1 MIATLQEAATPNSET
16 QLMTVE
22 EFFSLPD
29 NDDCE
34 RMLIQGRLW
43 EKPMTRR
50 NRWHSS
56 TEARI
61 ASLLDQWVRRQPKPR
76 GRVYSGEGGFV
87 LRDSPSTAVGI
98 DVAYASAEVVQA
110 CDTTTRMV
118 NGPPVLAVE
127 ILSPNDKQEEIIGK
141 VREYLDVGVALV
153 WIVEPEFQTVTVYR
167 PNDRPRLFT
176 GGDVLSGEPHMP
188 GLQIT
193 VSEIFED

>member
-1 MIATLQEAATPNSET
+1 MVATLTDAATP
-16 QLMTVE
+16 LMTAE
-22 EFFSLPD
+22 EFFALPD
-29 NDDCE
+29 NDSVD
-34 RMLIQGRLW
+34 RMLIQGKLL

-61 ASLLDQWVRRQPKPR
+61 ASLLDQWARRQPKPR
-76 GRVYSGEGGFV
+76 GRVFSGEGGFV

-110 CDTTTRMV
+110 CDDSTRMV

-167 PNDRPRLFT
+167 PNDRPQLFT
-176 GGDVLSGEPHMP
+176 GADVLSGEPHMP
-188 GLQIT
+188 DLQFT
-193 VSEIFED
+193 VNEIFED